1 MKKFSILIIVIVFCV
16 FSSFSF
22 TQEILSNVTQDV
34 EKIEINDYYWY
45 LSLLVDLHSEIG
57 RWEVSD
63 KQMFFAVGLIN
74 DLKYYSNLDIIEYL
88 WHSFDVQRTLDF
100 LLWNIFEVLTQSEFT
115 MHYIN
120 NNLMLLKAKK
130 TDCDSLKDISDK
142 NFVLALKDLD
152 IQNME
157 INLNRSLDYA
167 NCSSY
172 NRINYNAQDK
182 ILWELDFYR
191 TVLKHKYDYFY
202 RQKSAIIENY
212 PQILYQL
219 KKQ

>member
-157 INLNRSLDYA
+157 INLNKSLDYA

>member
-34 EKIEINDYYWY
+34 DKIEINDYYWY

>member
-157 INLNRSLDYA
+157 INFGFLYLASRLRFFFVNYQANRWSFRSNFFLIDGM
-167 NCSSY
+167 
-172 NRINYNAQDK
+172 INIYIFK
-182 ILWELDFYR
+182 I
-191 TVLKHKYDYFY
+191 YFS
-202 RQKSAIIENY
+202 RPPKNW
-212 PQILYQL
+212 
-219 KKQ
+219 

>member
-157 INLNRSLDYA
+157 INLNKSLDYA

-219 KKQ
+219 KKH

>member
-74 DLKYYSNLDIIEYL
+74 DLKYYSNLDIIEY
-88 WHSFDVQRTLDF
+88 
-100 LLWNIFEVLTQSEFT
+100 
-115 MHYIN
+115 IN
-120 NNLMLLKAKK
+120 
-130 TDCDSLKDISDK
+130 SG
-142 NFVLALKDLD
+142 
-152 IQNME
+152 
-157 INLNRSLDYA
+157 
-167 NCSSY
+167 
-172 NRINYNAQDK
+172 
-182 ILWELDFYR
+182 
-191 TVLKHKYDYFY
+191 
-202 RQKSAIIENY
+202 
-212 PQILYQL
+212 
-219 KKQ
+219 